1 LVFHL
6 NPCGINENSLM
17 ITNTLGTCDKSHSCN
32 TKQLCKQIGK
42 CVHSMIKQ
50 FMCQGE
56 DDWFAIGV
64 KRFTLKFLLPQEFH
78 VGSLQ
83 QEKGKG
89 IPSHG
94 SHIINVIKYQ
104 MSNSQL

>member
-1 LVFHL
+1 
-6 NPCGINENSLM
+6 M